1 MLVGELIKHLN
12 QYDTNMEI
20 VIDTPEG
27 EGAMMFVASE
37 VYPKE
42 FLYHKTLKTKIVID
56 IS

>member
-27 EGAMMFVASE
+27 EGAMFVASE

>member
-1 MLVGELIKHLN
+1 MLVGELIKHLS

-20 VIDTPEG
+20 VIDTPED
-27 EGAMMFVASE
+27 EGAMFVVSE

-42 FLYHKTLKTKIVID
+42 FLYYKTLKTKIVID